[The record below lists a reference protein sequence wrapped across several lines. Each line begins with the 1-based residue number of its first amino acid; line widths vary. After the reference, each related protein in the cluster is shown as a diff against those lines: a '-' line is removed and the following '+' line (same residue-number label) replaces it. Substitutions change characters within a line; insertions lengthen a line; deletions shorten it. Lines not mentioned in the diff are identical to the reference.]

1 MNHTSYVSV
10 KFLTEL
16 IVAVALYVLP
26 YERRCHFWLKLP
38 ICLSVCYAFS
48 YCTSPMLTRYHQ
60 WERLAVVAIDVLR
73 YTAIFSIV
81 ALSIC
86 CLFCFTFRTS
96 FFVCSGAY
104 AVQHMTIKLYK
115 FIETLYIDQV
125 SIFILSGIYV
135 GFLALCYTCMY
146 FLVIRR
152 LQQQDDIKLKANDS
166 FTVNILTVVSLIVIN
181 VLAGDLS
188 PVSVLGEFASV
199 GYGMICGIFLLF
211 LQMNIFKRGA
221 IERENEQIE
230 YILEQERKRFESFRD
245 GVDYLNIKCHDLKH
259 QIHRLKQVSSVQAE
273 TIAELEDGISQY
285 ESYSNTGFP
294 ALDII
299 LGEKYLACKAK
310 GIEFT
315 ALADGEKLSKLSESD
330 IYSLFGNAIDNA
342 IEYEEKLPEGSR
354 LIRLSI
360 KDIGNM
366 LFVRVE
372 NTYNGP
378 DIAGG
383 ELETSKEDKQYHGFG
398 IKSMRHIV
406 KKYGGEMDVNA
417 ANGLFCL
424 TCMFT
429 F

>member
-1 MNHTSYVSV
+1 MNYTSYVSV

-16 IVAVALYVLP
+16 IVVVALYVLP
-26 YERRCHFWLKLP
+26 YERRHLFWLKLP
-38 ICLSVCYAFS
+38 ICLAVCYTFS

-81 ALSIC
+81 ALAIC
-86 CLFCFTFRTS
+86 CLFCLSFRAS
-96 FFVCSGAY
+96 FFICSGAY

-125 SIFILSGIYV
+125 SIVVLSVIYV

-152 LQQQDDIKLKANDS
+152 LQKQDDIKLKANDS

-188 PVSVLGEFASV
+188 PVSVLGEIASV
-199 GYGMICGIFLLF
+199 GYGMICGIFLLS

-245 GVDYLNIKCHDLKH
+245 GVDYLNIKYHDLKH
-259 QIHRLKQVSSVQAE
+259 QIHRLKQVSSVRAE
-273 TIAELEDGISQY
+273 TIAELEDGLSQY
-285 ESYSNTGFP
+285 ESYYNTGCP

-315 ALADGEKLSKLSESD
+315 ALVDGEKLSKLSESD
-330 IYSLFGNAIDNA
+330 IYSLFGNALDNA
-342 IEYEEKLPEGSR
+342 VEYEEKLPEGSR

-366 LFVRVE
+366 LFIRVE

-378 DIAGG
+378 NVADR
-383 ELETSKEDKQYHGFG
+383 ELGTSKEDKQYHGFG

-417 ANGLFCL
+417 TNGLFCL

>member
-1 MNHTSYVSV
+1 MNHTHYVSV

-16 IVAVALYVLP
+16 IAIVALYVFP
-26 YERRCHFWLKLP
+26 YERRRHFWLRLP
-38 ICLSVCYAFS
+38 LCLAVCYAFS
-48 YCTSPMLTRYHQ
+48 YFTSPLLTRYHQ

-73 YTAIFSIV
+73 YTAIFSLV
-81 ALSIC
+81 AVAVY
-86 CLFCFTFRTS
+86 CLFRFSFRAS
-96 FFVCSGAY
+96 FFICSGAY
-104 AVQHMTIKLYK
+104 AIQHMTIKLYK
-115 FIETLYIDQV
+115 FLETLYIDKV
-125 SIFILSGIYV
+125 SLPTLSVLYI
-135 GFLALCYTCMY
+135 GFLSLCYTGMY

-152 LQQQDDIKLKANDS
+152 LQRQDNVRLKANDS

-181 VLAGDLS
+181 TLAGDLA
-188 PVSVLGEFASV
+188 PTSVLGEIASV
-199 GYGMICGIFLLF
+199 GYGMICGIFLLS
-211 LQMNIFKRGA
+211 LQMSIFKRGA
-221 IERENEQIE
+221 MERENEQIE

-259 QIHRLKQVSSVQAE
+259 QIHRLKQASAVRAE

-285 ESYSNTGFP
+285 ESYSNTGVP

-299 LGEKYLACKAK
+299 LGEKYLACRAK

-315 ALADGEKLSKLSESD
+315 ALVAGEKLTRLSESD

-342 IEYEEKLPEGSR
+342 IEYEETLPEGSR
-354 LIRLSI
+354 LIRLSV
-360 KDIGNM
+360 KDIGTM

-378 DIAGG
+378 EITGG

-406 KKYGGEMDVNA
+406 KKYGGELDVNT

-424 TCMFT
+424 TCMFN